1 MTFSEFKKS
10 VSKIEKIELFGEKA
24 HMEML
29 PKFRTKELREVDV
42 EKANPREAAV
52 LALFYPDKDDITN
65 IVLILRKTY
74 KGVHSAQIGFPG
86 GRVELTDENLEETA
100 IRETYEEVGVQ
111 PENINILKKITKI
124 YIPPSNFWVHPFIGL
139 ANHTPNF
146 VRQETEVEQ
155 IVEVKLE
162 DFLNESNLI
171 EKTLNT
177 SYAKNVNVPAFFL
190 NEHVVWGATAMM
202 LSEVKMILKSLI

>member
-1 MTFSEFKKS
+1 
-10 VSKIEKIELFGEKA
+10 
-24 HMEML
+24 MEML

-162 DFLNESNLI
+162 DFLNESSLI

>member
-1 MTFSEFKKS
+1 M
-10 VSKIEKIELFGEKA
+10 FGEKA

-86 GRVELTDENLEETA
+86 GRVELTDSNLEETA
-100 IRETYEEVGVQ
+100 LRETYEEVGVQ

>member
-1 MTFSEFKKS
+1 M
-10 VSKIEKIELFGEKA
+10 
-24 HMEML
+24 
-29 PKFRTKELREVDV
+29 
-42 EKANPREAAV
+42 
-52 LALFYPDKDDITN
+52 
-65 IVLILRKTY
+65 
-74 KGVHSAQIGFPG
+74 
-86 GRVELTDENLEETA
+86 
-100 IRETYEEVGVQ
+100 
-111 PENINILKKITKI
+111 
-124 YIPPSNFWVHPFIGL
+124 HPFIGL

-146 VRQETEVEQ
+146 VRQKTEVEQ